1 MKDLGPS
8 SGKNQ
13 RLIDLFE
20 EIADYTEILANES
33 MTEKSREKMTKR
45 VQKLSDEKVK
55 LQEDLQPQQNA

>member
-13 RLIDLFE
+13 RLIDLSE
-20 EIADYTEILANES
+20 EIADYNEILANES